1 MSLSNLTQYLIEKRT
16 SCSNNTYK
24 NRKGLV
30 EKHKHACAIFNGPP
44 SKANILTI
52 GYNKYD
58 INGITTIHAEINA
71 LDKYYRCKRYSM
83 RNKISI
89 LIIRTNGGNSRP
101 CMHCINTMMKGHM
114 GKIKN
119 VYYTNGDT
127 ITKETFSSLK
137 ANSDEHISL
146 CNRAKM
152 GLL

>member
-1 MSLSNLTQYLIEKRT
+1 MAISELSQYLINKR
-16 SCSNNTYK
+16 SKCSTGNNK

-52 GYNKYD
+52 GYNRYD
-58 INGITTIHAEINA
+58 INGITTVHAEIDA

-89 LIIRTNGGNSRP
+89 LIVRTNGGNSRP
-101 CMHCINTMMKGHM
+101 CMHCINTMISGNM

-137 ANSDEHISL
+137 ANSDQHISL